1 MLFINVNREGYGNEE
16 ENFRCNLVVVLL
28 FSLTSCGE
36 QEQVD
41 FLNQQIAELQTQKSS
56 LEVEITDL
64 ENMVAQKKE
73 ENGTAKYILTLEIKQ
88 THFTL
93 KISEHLKDAMNA
105 IEIQIPVDKEYYD
118 SVEVGQNIADEFRMG
133 SLVFKGTFGNFKV
146 SVIKKEIQ

>member
-1 MLFINVNREGYGNEE
+1 MKKKISSAI
-16 ENFRCNLVVVLL
+16 LVVVLL

-93 KISEHLKDAMNA
+93 KISKHLKDAMNA

-133 SLVFKGTFGNFKV
+133 SFVFRGTFGNFKV

>member
-1 MLFINVNREGYGNEE
+1 M
-16 ENFRCNLVVVLL
+16 
-28 FSLTSCGE
+28 
-36 QEQVD
+36 
-41 FLNQQIAELQTQKSS
+41 
-56 LEVEITDL
+56 
-64 ENMVAQKKE
+64 
-73 ENGTAKYILTLEIKQ
+73 TLEIKQ

>member
-1 MLFINVNREGYGNEE
+1 MKKKISGAI
-16 ENFRCNLVVVLL
+16 LVVVLL

-146 SVIKKEIQ
+146 SVIKKEIH

>member
-1 MLFINVNREGYGNEE
+1 MKKKISGAI
-16 ENFRCNLVVVLL
+16 LVVVLL

-73 ENGTAKYILTLEIKQ
+73 ENGTAKYILPALQ
-88 THFTL
+88 L
-93 KISEHLKDAMNA
+93 
-105 IEIQIPVDKEYYD
+105 
-118 SVEVGQNIADEFRMG
+118 
-133 SLVFKGTFGNFKV
+133 
-146 SVIKKEIQ
+146 

>member
-1 MLFINVNREGYGNEE
+1 MKKKISSAI
-16 ENFRCNLVVVLL
+16 LVVVLL

-64 ENMVAQKKE
+64 ENMVVQKKE

>member
-1 MLFINVNREGYGNEE
+1 MEMKKKISGAI
-16 ENFRCNLVVVLL
+16 LVVVLL

>member
-1 MLFINVNREGYGNEE
+1 MKKSILSIILVLVLF
-16 ENFRCNLVVVLL
+16 L
-28 FSLTSCGE
+28 SLTGCGE
-36 QEQVD
+36 QSKID
-41 FLNQQIAELQTQKSS
+41 SLKQQIAELQTQKSS

-64 ENMVAQKKE
+64 GNMVAQKKE

-93 KISEHLKDAMNA
+93 KTSEHLKDAMNA

>member
-1 MLFINVNREGYGNEE
+1 MKKKISGAI
-16 ENFRCNLVVVLL
+16 LVVVLL

-64 ENMVAQKKE
+64 ENMVAQKKD

>member
-1 MLFINVNREGYGNEE
+1 MKKKISSAI
-16 ENFRCNLVVVLL
+16 LVVVLL

-64 ENMVAQKKE
+64 ENMVVQKKE

-146 SVIKKEIQ
+146 SVIKKEIH

>member
-1 MLFINVNREGYGNEE
+1 MEMKKKISGAI
-16 ENFRCNLVVVLL
+16 LVVVLL

-133 SLVFKGTFGNFKV
+133 SLVFKGTFGNF
-146 SVIKKEIQ
+146 QGFRN